1 MTPFSFGRS
10 RIKVN
15 ALTRCASRR
24 LVDFSFLVKKKKNG
38 RRIVMKNE
46 RERERK
52 RGKGFLTENRVKKNN
67 TIKKLEGRKLS
78 L

>member
-1 MTPFSFGRS
+1 
-10 RIKVN
+10 
-15 ALTRCASRR
+15 
-24 LVDFSFLVKKKKNG
+24 
-38 RRIVMKNE
+38 MKNE

-78 L
+78 CNICNISLIEIEFNYFLPILFIPPSESSLTD

>member
-24 LVDFSFLVKKKKNG
+24 LVDFSFSSKKKKNG

-46 RERERK
+46 RERERGEK
-52 RGKGFLTENRVKKNN
+52 DF
-67 TIKKLEGRKLS
+67 
-78 L
+78 